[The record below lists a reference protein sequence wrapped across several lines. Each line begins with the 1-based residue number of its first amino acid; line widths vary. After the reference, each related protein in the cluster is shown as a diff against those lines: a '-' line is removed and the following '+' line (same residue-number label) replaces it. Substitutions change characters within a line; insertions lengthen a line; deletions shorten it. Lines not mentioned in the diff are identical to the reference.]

1 MDYCRNTSLP
11 IPAAPQKQVITAKM
25 AKEEKARFLN
35 GQNHKTATFLK
46 TEFGKATIINGKRSN
61 GNSGVY

>member
-1 MDYCRNTSLP
+1 MDYCHNTSLP

-35 GQNHKTATFLK
+35 DQNPKQPH
-46 TEFGKATIINGKRSN
+46 S
-61 GNSGVY
+61 